1 MTISFVSHILP
12 QLISL
17 SILVVV
23 FWGVYSYF
31 CKYKYNHYNIG
42 VLSLAI
48 LMLLYGKIALFLLYK
63 NPELVKMHIDT
74 SLLVYF
80 AVMPIVLTRLKLGI
94 PRRFQIWLQVS
105 IIPFLALLLETT
117 LPQGRIIFIADLY
130 LIFILLLSKSKGKYW
145 WIGSFFV
152 LGLINLLS
160 VYIVDFWTYY
170 AWLEIVGQV
179 LFLIGF
185 FKIKEEIR

>member
-1 MTISFVSHILP
+1 MTISFISHILP

-17 SILVVV
+17 FILIIL
-23 FWGVYSYF
+23 FWNVYNYF
-31 CKYKYNHYNIG
+31 CRSKFNQYNIG

-48 LMLLYGKIALFLLYK
+48 LMLIYGKIALFLMYQT
-63 NPELVKMHIDT
+63 PELVKMHIDT

-105 IIPFLALLLETT
+105 IIPFLALLLETS
-117 LPQGRIIFIADLY
+117 LAQGRVIFVADLY
-130 LIFILLLSKSKGKYW
+130 LICILLLSKTKGKYW

-152 LGLINLLS
+152 LGIINLLS
-160 VYIVDFWTYY
+160 VYIANFWTYY
-170 AWLEIVGQV
+170 AWLEIVGQF

-185 FKIKEEIR
+185 FKIRDEII